1 MKKFLFVLLAFCLII
16 PIPSVFAQVDTETI
30 PVLSRGHI
38 QDLGDY
44 PTDGSFVTSP
54 NRIGT
59 VGQSKRIEGFELKP
73 ANALP
78 ADIEL
83 RYNVHVQNIGWLYD
97 ETDPTTWAKNGDYAG
112 TRGDGLRIEAI
123 KIVLLDATGN
133 KATGYHVHY
142 QGHVQDVGDLPAD
155 SSAWV
160 VDGEQLGTV
169 GSSLRLEALKLEIV
183 KAASTDTDLSAYS
196 ALLKQTDDLN
206 ESDYT
211 KTSWANLQTVLKSHV
226 VTDKNTVAE
235 VAGAVKAIEAAIQQL
250 EKLSTSTVYDKAGT
264 YGPTSGSETIS
275 QDVIITAT
283 GVTLQN
289 LTIDG
294 NLIIDEAVGD
304 GDVTLNNVTV
314 SGELRVRGGGK
325 NSIHIN
331 GGDYQNILVEK
342 TPTGVVRI
350 VVAGLDGI
358 PFVLS
363 EDAAGQEVI
372 LEGHFD
378 SVTVNA
384 PDAVVK
390 TDKQTSIKQFTIAPE
405 AKNSTV
411 NLGSQTTVT
420 DLSVKAPVKVT
431 GTGTVSKAEIAS
443 DNVSFEK
450 APGNYTVDPEVV
462 IPPVIPPPTPQP
474 PTPQPPAP
482 QPPAPEPPTPQP
494 PTPEPPPSKISLSIV
509 TAPPVTLSRIYDGTT
524 ATDVSSQTINPA
536 AVSGIV
542 SGDNVTV
549 SATATYDNKNVGN
562 NKDITVTYS
571 LSGNNANKYNPPA
584 ATTVRGEITQ
594 KPLSSPT
601 TTVIAKEFDGT
612 ATLDTVITE
621 ALGQLASD
629 NLTITR
635 TATYQNSSGKTDA
648 IEVGTNKPVLCSYNL
663 SGTDAGNYS
672 APDDHP
678 ATGIITQKNLTVSA
692 ASLNVNKNKTYD
704 GTTDV
709 FNSKGKITAGNNVL
723 SVATGIE
730 ADPNINVTVTAA
742 YDDKNAGSNRTI
754 RISYTIDSSPA
765 NKRYQIAATETL
777 SGASIAARPLTIAAP
792 TPVAKAYDGTAE
804 VFTQA
809 GNTSKIYNMPI
820 IPGNI
825 AAADAGKVTV
835 TATATYDTGK
845 DVGTNKK
852 ITITYTLSGDAA
864 GNYQSLPDDHSKSAD
879 ITPLSI
885 TTIPVVNDSDKTKEY
900 DGSSKA
906 TVTVRVTDINQKPIV
921 QEAILNG
928 TLVFDTTAVYKD
940 NNSETSNVGSG
951 YTIAYTYKLS
961 GTAAHNFSLAGAAS
975 DGSIT
980 GTTSSGSIIPKN
992 LTIAPPA
999 IKTSRPYDG
1008 TSKVYDPAGKEMPSS
1023 PVAASQISGLAAGES
1038 VAVTANLSSTDKDA
1052 GEQAVTISYSV
1063 GSGSNSGNYQ
1073 IPDQTIKVTITPLQL
1088 TVDGTKLP
1096 AIAATRKYD
1105 ATTDVYLADNTT
1117 KLSDYPLDADAVN
1130 GLINN
1135 DAVTVKATASY
1146 DNKNISSDGSAKPVT
1161 IDFTLDGDAAK
1172 NYLAPVNDNS
1182 KSAAITPRILGYTNV
1197 NLATMKK
1204 WDGSSSVTVTDAG
1217 VNPSKNPANGTDAI
1231 AHIAGSVEQEDVH
1244 LATYSAD
1251 YYDGDQ
1257 KTSAVGSNY
1266 TIKLTATL
1274 TGNHASNYIMGD
1286 YTYSNNGQILADNA
1300 VISTPYNNTAWTPA
1314 GNLTPPA
1321 DGFKL
1326 FYAKQDGVTT
1336 FYGYDSNGQIYSSTN
1351 LSTWTSGTKVTLD
1364 GKQLIGIDS
1373 NGAPIA
1379 IATTP
1384 DTDQY
1389 TNTSHPVYYWT
1400 GGTFG
1405 SWNNYGALTNI
1416 QPSNPT
1422 YYTDSTYDYL
1432 IYQDKNNNV
1441 FKRGFFDSTPV
1452 EIGFYPDPSIPS
1464 SFTNSLLVYDGN
1476 TLMLYAY

>member
-1 MKKFLFVLLAFCLII
+1 MKKFIFVLLAFCLII

-44 PTDGSFVTSP
+44 PTDGSFVASP

-73 ANALP
+73 DSELP
-78 ADIEL
+78 ADL
-83 RYNVHVQNIGWLYD
+83 SLCYNVHVQNIGWLYD
-97 ETDPTTWAKNGDYAG
+97 ESQPSTWAKNGEYAG
-112 TRGDGLRIEAI
+112 TRGGGLRIEAI
-123 KIVLLDATGN
+123 KIILLDATGN
-133 KATGYHVHY
+133 KAIGYHIRY
-142 QGHVQDVGDLPAD
+142 QGHVQNIGDLPAD
-155 SSAWV
+155 SEQWFA
-160 VDGEQLGTV
+160 DGEQLGTV

-183 KAASTDTDLSAYS
+183 KDTDVNSELSTYYS
-196 ALLKQTDDLN
+196 LLEQIDDLS

-211 KTSWANLQTVLKSHV
+211 QTSWANLQTVLKNHV
-226 VTDKNTVAE
+226 VTDKSTAAE
-235 VAGAVKAIEAAIQQL
+235 VADAVKAIETAIQQL

-264 YGPTSGSETIS
+264 YGPTNGSEPIN

-283 GVTLQN
+283 GVILQN

-350 VVAGLDGI
+350 VVTGLDGT

-363 EDAAGQEVI
+363 EVAAGQEVI
-372 LEGHFD
+372 LEGNFD

-390 TDKQTSIKQFTIAPE
+390 TDKQTSIKQLIIAPE

-420 DLSVKAPVKVT
+420 DLFVKAPIKVT

-462 IPPVIPPPTPQP
+462 IPPVIPTPQP
-474 PTPQPPAP
+474 QPGGDSGGGY
-482 QPPAPEPPTPQP
+482 T
-494 PTPEPPPSKISLSIV
+494 PPSKISLSVV
-509 TAPPVTLSRIYDGTT
+509 TAPTIILSKTYDGTT
-524 ATDVSSQTINPA
+524 DTDVTNKVLDA
-536 AVSGIV
+536 TAVTGII

-571 LSGNNANKYNPPA
+571 LSGTNANKYNPPA
-584 ATTVRGEITQ
+584 ATTIKGEITQ

-742 YDDKNAGSNRTI
+742 YDDKNAGSNRII

-1182 KSAAITPRILGYTNV
+1182 KSAAITPRILGYANV
-1197 NLATMKK
+1197 TLVTMKK
-1204 WDGSSSVTVTDAG
+1204 ADGSSSVTFISTPKADSTKANSMDG
-1217 VNPSKNPANGTDAI
+1217 VAYIDGIESKG
-1231 AHIAGSVEQEDVH
+1231 QEDVH
-1244 LATYSAD
+1244 LETYSAD
-1251 YYDGDQ
+1251 YYDSSNN

-1314 GNLTPPA
+1314 GNLTPP
-1321 DGFKL
+1321 G
-1326 FYAKQDGVTT
+1326 
-1336 FYGYDSNGQIYSSTN
+1336 
-1351 LSTWTSGTKVTLD
+1351 
-1364 GKQLIGIDS
+1364 
-1373 NGAPIA
+1373 
-1379 IATTP
+1379 
-1384 DTDQY
+1384 
-1389 TNTSHPVYYWT
+1389 
-1400 GGTFG
+1400 
-1405 SWNNYGALTNI
+1405 
-1416 QPSNPT
+1416 
-1422 YYTDSTYDYL
+1422 
-1432 IYQDKNNNV
+1432 
-1441 FKRGFFDSTPV
+1441 
-1452 EIGFYPDPSIPS
+1452 
-1464 SFTNSLLVYDGN
+1464 
-1476 TLMLYAY
+1476 

>member
-1 MKKFLFVLLAFCLII
+1 VKKFIFVLLAFCLII

-44 PTDGSFVTSP
+44 PTDGSFVASP

-73 ANALP
+73 DSELP
-78 ADIEL
+78 ADL
-83 RYNVHVQNIGWLYD
+83 SLCYNVHVQNIGWLYD
-97 ETDPTTWAKNGDYAG
+97 ESQPSTWAKNGEYAG
-112 TRGDGLRIEAI
+112 TRGGGLRIEAI
-123 KIVLLDATGN
+123 KIILLDATGN
-133 KATGYHVHY
+133 KAIGYHIRY
-142 QGHVQDVGDLPAD
+142 QGHVQNIGDLPAD
-155 SSAWV
+155 SEQWFA
-160 VDGEQLGTV
+160 DGEQLGTV

-183 KAASTDTDLSAYS
+183 KDTDVNSELSTYYS
-196 ALLKQTDDLN
+196 LLEQIDDLS

-211 KTSWANLQTVLKSHV
+211 QTSWANLQTVIKNHV
-226 VTDKNTVAE
+226 VTDKSTAEE
-235 VAGAVKAIEAAIQQL
+235 VADAVKAIETAIQQL

-264 YGPTSGSETIS
+264 YGPTNGSEPIN

-283 GVTLQN
+283 GVILQN

-350 VVAGLDGI
+350 VVTGLDGT

-363 EDAAGQEVI
+363 EVAAGQEVI
-372 LEGHFD
+372 LEGNFD

-390 TDKQTSIKQFTIAPE
+390 TDKQTSIKQLIIAPE

-462 IPPVIPPPTPQP
+462 IPPVIPTPQP
-474 PTPQPPAP
+474 QPGGDSGGGY
-482 QPPAPEPPTPQP
+482 T
-494 PTPEPPPSKISLSIV
+494 PPSKISLSVV
-509 TAPPVTLSRIYDGTT
+509 TAPTIILSKTYDGTT
-524 ATDVSSQTINPA
+524 DTDVTNKVLDA
-536 AVSGIV
+536 TAVTGII

-571 LSGNNANKYNPPA
+571 LSGTNANKYNPPA
-584 ATTVRGEITQ
+584 ATTIKGEITQ
-594 KPLSSPT
+594 KPLSNAT
-601 TTVIAKEFDGT
+601 TTAIAKEFDGT
-612 ATLDTVITE
+612 ATLNTVITE
-621 ALGQLASD
+621 ALGQFNAD
-629 NLTITR
+629 TLTITR

-672 APDDHP
+672 APAEH
-678 ATGIITQKNLTVSA
+678 AEIGIITKKNLMVSA
-692 ASLNVNKNKTYD
+692 ASLNINKNKTYD

-709 FNSKGKITAGNNVL
+709 FNNKGKIAAGNNVI
-723 SVATGIE
+723 SVATGVA
-730 ADPNINVTVTAA
+730 ADPNINVTATAV
-742 YDDKNAGSNRTI
+742 YDNQNAGSNRTI
-754 RISYTIDSSPA
+754 TVSYTIDSSPA
-765 NKRYQIAATETL
+765 NKRYQIAATETI
-777 SGASIAARPLTIAAP
+777 GASITARPLTIVAP
-792 TPVAKAYDGTAE
+792 TPVAKAYDGTAD
-804 VFTQA
+804 VFTA
-809 GNTSKIYNMPI
+809 ANNTEKIYNMPVT
-820 IPGNI
+820 PGNI

-835 TATATYDTGK
+835 TATATYDDGK
-845 DVGTNKK
+845 DVDPNKN
-852 ITITYTLSGDAA
+852 ITIHYTLAGEAA
-864 GNYQSLPDDHSKSAD
+864 GNYQPLPDDQSKTAD

-885 TTIPVVNDSDKTKEY
+885 ATTPIVKDSDKTKEY
-900 DGSSKA
+900 DGTSNA
-906 TVTVRVTDINQKPIV
+906 LVTVRVTDTNQIPIV
-921 QEAILNG
+921 QEAIQNG
-928 TLVFDTTAVYKD
+928 TLTFDTTAVYKD

-961 GTAAHNFSLAGAAS
+961 GTAAHNFSLADAAS

-980 GTTSSGSIIPKN
+980 GTISGGSITPKT

-1008 TSKVYDPAGKEMPSS
+1008 TSKVYDSDGKEISS
-1023 PVAASQISGLAAGES
+1023 YTVAASQISGLAVGES
-1038 VAVTANLSSTDKDA
+1038 IAVTANLSYNDKDA
-1052 GEQAVTISYSV
+1052 GEQTVTISYST
-1063 GSGSNSGNYQ
+1063 SDTSGNYL
-1073 IPDQTIKVTITPLQL
+1073 ITNQTTTVTITPLPL
-1088 TVDGTKLP
+1088 TVVSTKLP

-1117 KLSDYPLDADAVN
+1117 KLSEYPLAADAVS

-1146 DNKNISSDGSAKPVT
+1146 DTKNVTSDGSAKPVT
-1161 IDFTLDGDAAK
+1161 IHFTLDGEAAK
-1172 NYLAPVNDNS
+1172 NYLAPNPDTS
-1182 KSAAITPRILGYTNV
+1182 KTAAITPRILGYVNV
-1197 NLATMKK
+1197 NLATVKK
-1204 WDGSSSVTVTDAG
+1204 ADGSSSITVTYAG

-1251 YYDGDQ
+1251 YYDSSNN
-1257 KTSAVGSNY
+1257 KTSNVGNNY
-1266 TIKLTATL
+1266 TIKLNGTL
-1274 TGNHASNYIMGD
+1274 TGNHASNYLMAD
-1286 YTYSNNGQILADNA
+1286 YVYSSNGQILDANA

-1314 GNLTPPA
+1314 GSLTAPA

-1326 FYAKQDGVTT
+1326 FYAKQAGATT
-1336 FYGYDSNGQIYSSTN
+1336 FYGYDSTGQIYSSTN
-1351 LSTWTSGTKVTLD
+1351 LSTWTSGAQVTLD
-1364 GKQLIGIDS
+1364 GSKQLIGIDDSYGLLAIDRNYTEDVNTNKYYQIYSWSGGWVDIDPNNPEIS
-1373 NGAPIA
+1373 NIIPI
-1379 IATTP
+1379 
-1384 DTDQY
+1384 
-1389 TNTSHPVYYWT
+1389 NS
-1400 GGTFG
+1400 
-1405 SWNNYGALTNI
+1405 
-1416 QPSNPT
+1416 T
-1422 YYTDSTYDYL
+1422 YYSDNTGVYL
-1432 IYQDKNNNV
+1432 ICQDQDNNNKAIKRV
-1441 FKRGFFDSTPV
+1441 ISGSDQETIDASSGPTLPGGFK
-1452 EIGFYPDPSIPS
+1452 
-1464 SFTNSLLVYDGN
+1464 NSLLVYDGS

>member
-1 MKKFLFVLLAFCLII
+1 MKKFLFVLLAFSLII
-16 PIPSVFAQVDTETI
+16 PIDSVFAQVDTETI
-30 PVLSRGHI
+30 AVLSRGHI

-73 ANALP
+73 TNTLP

-183 KAASTDTDLSAYS
+183 KDASMDTDLSAYS
-196 ALLKQTDDLN
+196 ALLKQTDGLS

-226 VTDKNTVAE
+226 VTDKNTAAE

-283 GVTLQN
+283 EVTLQN
-289 LTIDG
+289 LTIEG

-372 LEGHFD
+372 LEGNFD

-390 TDKQTSIKQFTIAPE
+390 TDKQTSIKQLNIAPE

-443 DNVSFEK
+443 NNVSFEK

-462 IPPVIPPPTPQP
+462 IPPVIPKPTPQP
-474 PTPQPPAP
+474 QPGGDSGGGY
-482 QPPAPEPPTPQP
+482 T
-494 PTPEPPPSKISLSIV
+494 PPSKISLSV
-509 TAPPVTLSRIYDGTT
+509 TTAPTVTLTKTYDGTT
-524 ATDVSSQTINPA
+524 ATDVASKVLDAT
-536 AVSGIV
+536 AVTGII
-542 SGDNVTV
+542 SDDNVTV

-571 LSGNNANKYNPPA
+571 LSGTNANKYNPPA
-584 ATTVRGEITQ
+584 ATTIKGEITQ
-594 KPLSSPT
+594 KPLSSAT
-601 TTVIAKEFDGT
+601 TTAIAKEFDGT
-612 ATLDTVITE
+612 TTLNTVITE
-621 ALGQLASD
+621 ALGQVNAD
-629 NLTITR
+629 TLTITR

-648 IEVGTNKPVLCSYNL
+648 IEVGTDKPVTCSYKL

-672 APDDHP
+672 APAEHP
-678 ATGIITQKNLTVSA
+678 GTGTITKKNLTVSA
-692 ASLNVNKNKTYD
+692 ASLNINKSKTYD

-709 FNSKGKITAGNNVL
+709 YDNDGKTIATGNNVM
-723 SVATGIE
+723 SVATGVA
-730 ADPNINVTVTAA
+730 ADPNINVTVTAV
-742 YDDKNAGSNRTI
+742 YDNQNAGSNNRSITV
-754 RISYTIDSSPA
+754 SYTIDSNPA
-765 NKRYQIAATETL
+765 NKRYQIAAMETL
-777 SGASIAARPLTIAAP
+777 SGSITARPLTIVAP
-792 TPVAKAYDGTAE
+792 TPVAKAYDGSAD
-804 VFTQA
+804 VFTA
-809 GNTSKIYNMPI
+809 ANNTNKIYNLPV
-820 IPGNI
+820 IPGNT
-825 AAADAGKVTV
+825 AAGDADKVTV
-835 TATATYDTGK
+835 KATATYDAGK

-852 ITITYTLSGDAA
+852 ITIRYTLSGDAA
-864 GNYQSLPDDHSKSAD
+864 GNYQPLPDDYSKKAD
-879 ITPLSI
+879 ITPLTLNTGSV
-885 TTIPVVNDSDKTKEY
+885 TEKTKEY
-900 DGSSKA
+900 DGTSTATKLKIPLSCSNNNGVFQDEAGKTLSSKIVA
-906 TVTVRVTDINQKPIV
+906 DYYTDNECKTKCSQV
-921 QEAILNG
+921 G
-928 TLVFDTTAVYKD
+928 D
-940 NNSETSNVGSG
+940 NLYIK
-951 YTIAYTYKLS
+951 YTISLDGASAGNYVFEGGEKTL
-961 GTAAHNFSLAGAAS
+961 TATTNG
-975 DGSIT
+975 GSIT
-980 GTTSSGSIIPKN
+980 PKT
-992 LTIAPPA
+992 LTIAPPT

-1008 TSKVYDPAGKEMPSS
+1008 TSKVYDPDGKEISS
-1023 PVAASQISGLAAGES
+1023 YAVAASQISGLAVGES
-1038 VAVTANLSSTDKDA
+1038 VAVTANLSSNDKDA
-1052 GEQAVTISYSV
+1052 GEQTVTISYST
-1063 GSGSNSGNYQ
+1063 SDNSGNYL
-1073 IPDQTIKVTITPLQL
+1073 IANQTITVTITPLQL
-1088 TVDGTKLP
+1088 TFDTSKLP
-1096 AIAATRKYD
+1096 AIAETRKYD
-1105 ATTDVYLADNTT
+1105 ATTDVYLANSTT
-1117 KLSDYPLDADAVN
+1117 KLSDYPLAADAVS

-1161 IDFTLDGDAAK
+1161 IHFTLDGEAAK
-1172 NYLAPVNDNS
+1172 NYLAPDPDTS
-1182 KSAAITPRILGYTNV
+1182 KTAAITPRILGYANV
-1197 NLATMKK
+1197 TLVTMKK
-1204 WDGSSSVTVTDAG
+1204 ADGSSSVTFISTPKADSTKANSMDG
-1217 VNPSKNPANGTDAI
+1217 VAYIDGIESKG
-1231 AHIAGSVEQEDVH
+1231 QEDVH
-1244 LATYSAD
+1244 LETYSAD
-1251 YYDGDQ
+1251 YYDSSNN
-1257 KTSAVGSNY
+1257 KTSTAGSDY
-1266 TIKLTATL
+1266 TIKLSGSL
-1274 TGNHASNYIMGD
+1274 TGNHASNYLMTD
-1286 YTYSNNGQILADNA
+1286 YTYSQKGQILAANA

-1314 GNLTPPA
+1314 GTLTPPSGVS
-1321 DGFKL
+1321 DFKL
-1326 FYAKQDGVTT
+1326 FYAKQAGTTTT
-1336 FYGYDSNGQIYSSTN
+1336 FYGYDSNGKIYSSTD
-1351 LSTWTSGTKVTLD
+1351 LSTWTNGTLVTLD
-1364 GKQLIGIDS
+1364 GSKALIGIDS
-1373 NGAPIA
+1373 SGYPLA

-1384 DTDQY
+1384 DTDQAGNTTHSVY
-1389 TNTSHPVYYWT
+1389 TWSGNR
-1400 GGTFG
+1400 
-1405 SWNNYGALTNI
+1405 WNSYDSLPNI
-1416 QPSNPT
+1416 IPGPINPT
-1422 YYTDSTYDYL
+1422 FYTDANLVDYL
-1432 IYQDKNNNV
+1432 IYQDNNNNV
-1441 FKRGFFDSTPV
+1441 TMQEFF
-1452 EIGFYPDPSIPS
+1452 EYQKNQIGSNSSLSLPS
-1464 SFTNSLLVYDGN
+1464 SFTNSLLVYNGSGL
-1476 TLMLYAY
+1476 TLYAY